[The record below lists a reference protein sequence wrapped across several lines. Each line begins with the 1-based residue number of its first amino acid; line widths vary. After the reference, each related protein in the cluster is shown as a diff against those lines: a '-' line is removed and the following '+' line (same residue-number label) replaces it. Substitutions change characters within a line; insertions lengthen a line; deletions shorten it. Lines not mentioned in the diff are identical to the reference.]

1 MIVQVEDGHAGGH
14 HSWEN
19 LNDLLLA
26 TYRDIRQTPDL
37 ILTVGGGMG
46 VPERA
51 AAYLTGE
58 WAKGWGRPNMPVD
71 AVFIGTAGMTAL
83 EARTNRD
90 VKELLVATPG
100 VAADDQGGWI
110 ASGAVRGGITSG
122 LSQLRAD
129 IYQVENS
136 ASAAGR
142 LLVEVDGDAEA
153 IESRRD
159 EIIDAINRTAKP
171 YFGDLESMTYAEVA
185 RRFTELSHPWTDG
198 GLVTRINRFEMLLQR
213 FEARL

>member
-1 MIVQVEDGHAGGH
+1 
-14 HSWEN
+14 
-19 LNDLLLA
+19 
-26 TYRDIRQTPDL
+26 
-37 ILTVGGGMG
+37 MG
-46 VPERA
+46 VPSA
-51 AAYLTGE
+51 AAQPHRRVVDGLGPSGH
-58 WAKGWGRPNMPVD
+58 ARGCRVHRHRRHDRAGGRK
-71 AVFIGTAGMTAL
+71 
-83 EARTNRD
+83 TNRD

-153 IESRRD
+153 IEARRD
-159 EIIDAINRTAKP
+159 EIIESINKTAKP
-171 YFGDLESMTYAEVA
+171 YFGDLEQMTYAEVA

-198 GLVTRINRFEMLLQR
+198 GLVTRFFEMLQR
-213 FEARL
+213 FPSLPGRSRRGGDDLPERGRRRRTLRRD